1 MNQQSPG
8 MKLLYT
14 VFLITVTV
22 HTVVLLMDRFA
33 PKEDCNC
40 KGKHG

>member
-1 MNQQSPG
+1 M
-8 MKLLYT
+8 LYT

-22 HTVVLLMDRFA
+22 HTALLLIDRFA

-40 KGKHG
+40 KKKKDG